1 MSPLATN
8 LKGQNHYS
16 RGQTILGGKQKA
28 EITSYKLKKYGTK
41 VEICRNRYI
50 RMICITDIHIMTK
63 FLVVIERFCGW
74 IFAILIALFQSQTAR
89 SEGLEC

>member
-28 EITSYKLKKYGTK
+28 EITSYKLKNMEQKWKSVETGTY
-41 VEICRNRYI
+41 V
-50 RMICITDIHIMTK
+50 
-63 FLVVIERFCGW
+63 
-74 IFAILIALFQSQTAR
+74 
-89 SEGLEC
+89 